1 MGKKERQKSNLTA
14 AYFPSLPLSRAH
26 TDSQKIESGNLPGIL
41 VIPILYILCVN
52 VLSKHMAK
60 VYRTKTAYP
69 RKRDVAGRLYRAAEV
84 DFSLKLA
91 MKDFKQNS

>member
-1 MGKKERQKSNLTA
+1 MGKEEQRKPNLTA
-14 AYFPSLPLSRAH
+14 AYIPSHLLSRAH

-60 VYRTKTAYP
+60 AYRTKTAYP

-84 DFSLKLA
+84 DFSLELA
-91 MKDFKQNS
+91 MKDLKQIS